1 MRIRV
6 RFVGAVRFRAARWCG
21 GGGLDCGD
29 DGLGDGLGGDTDG
42 GGLGGGGG
50 DTDGGG
56 GDTDGGGTGD
66 GKGGGGPGGGG
77 GGGGGP
83 GGGGGCNR
91 PWSRVPTPAGD
102 GGYGESSTVIVKG
115 AGGGDRRTLRIA
127 HVALPTAV
135 RLSRPG
141 GGGVRNRARVVRLVS
156 VLDALCW
163 FDQRIPPET
172 ETDSATTTRTQ
183 TMDPQ
188 QTREPPAHSNRPGSR
203 TSSVDDAGDPWPLW
217 LRRW

>member
-6 RFVGAVRFRAARWCG
+6 RFVGAVRLRAARWCG

-29 DGLGDGLGGDTDG
+29 DGLGDGLGDDGLGDGLGGDTDG
-42 GGLGGGGG
+42 GGLGDTDGGGG

-56 GDTDGGGTGD
+56 GDTDGGRGGGGDTDGGGTGD
-66 GKGGGGPGGGG
+66 GNGGGGPGGGG
-77 GGGGGP
+77 GGY
-83 GGGGGCNR
+83 
-91 PWSRVPTPAGD
+91 GD
-102 GGYGESSTVIVKG
+102 SSKVIVKG

-172 ETDSATTTRTQ
+172 ETDIATTTRTQ

-188 QTREPPAHSNRPGSR
+188 QTREPPVHSNRPGSR